1 MTEKEMKELKHKR
14 PLTEVKKLKKYSLYI
29 YNPDYNDFR
38 FCANITKQQAEDFL
52 KELSKYNT
60 MPESCC
66 FGRIKA
72 MISTNAEICVNVGSK
87 LSDKFSY
94 DRPEGQMTIRFD
106 DYGYAYSCDSHNCK
120 CEVKSCLWNI
130 KHGKCQDETIRN
142 TIGKIL
148 FKKAYSKA
156 K

>member
-1 MTEKEMKELKHKR
+1 MENSSAEIKDQLTGIKELKQY
-14 PLTEVKKLKKYSLYI
+14 ELYI
-29 YNPDYNDFR
+29 YDPDYNDFR

-60 MPESCC
+60 TPESCC
-66 FGRIKA
+66 FGRIRA
-72 MISTNAEICVNVGSK
+72 VILTEAEICVNVGLK

-94 DRPEGQMTIRFD
+94 DRPEGRMKIKFD
-106 DYGYAYSCDSHNCK
+106 DYGYSYDGHNCK
-120 CEVKSCLWNI
+120 CEVKSCLWNM
-130 KHGKCQDETIRN
+130 KHGKCKDETIRN

-148 FKKAYSKA
+148 FKKVYSKA